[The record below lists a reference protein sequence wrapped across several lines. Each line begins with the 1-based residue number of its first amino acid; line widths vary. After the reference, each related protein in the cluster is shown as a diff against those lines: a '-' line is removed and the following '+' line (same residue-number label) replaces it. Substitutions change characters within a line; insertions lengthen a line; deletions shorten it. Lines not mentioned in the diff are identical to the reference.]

1 MSDRLD
7 DLLRAALADAPDLE
21 PRPAELEAVLE
32 ALRPRG
38 EPAAAPA
45 VRRPRWTWMPALRLA
60 VASWAALVVVVG
72 GVLAVPAGRAAIR
85 DALQRLERFF
95 AGDQAPGTMLAD
107 PRAGALNWLGDA
119 LPGTPRVL
127 ARAGR
132 ERLVAFRQQ
141 GSGLA
146 CLSLGRHAT
155 ECGDLAHWRARVVGG
170 TIAPLFTTP
179 PDRAGRVALWGILG
193 DGVARVEVRYRDG
206 GASATAVAGPGFVV
220 HTQPAREPLQVVARS
235 ADGRVLATAPLEG
248 LRFRFCTRPTGCP

>member
-7 DLLRAALADAPDLE
+7 DLLRTALADAPDME
-21 PRPAELEAVLE
+21 PRPHEVQAVLR
-32 ALRPRG
+32 ALRPEG
-38 EPAAAPA
+38 EPAQAPA
-45 VRRPRWTWMPALRLA
+45 FSRPFWMPAFRLA

-85 DALQRLERFF
+85 DALQRLERLF
-95 AGDQAPGTMLAD
+95 AGGDPAPGTMLAD

-132 ERLVAFRQQ
+132 ERLVAFRQE

-155 ECGDLAHWRARVVGG
+155 ECGDLAHWRARVVAG

-179 PDRAGRVALWGILG
+179 PDGSGRVALWGILG
-193 DGVARVEVRYRDG
+193 DGVALVEVRYRDG
-206 GASATAVAGPGFVV
+206 GASAARAAGPGFVV
-220 HTQPAREPLQVVARS
+220 FTEAAREPLQVLARS

-248 LRFRFCTRPTGCP
+248 LRFRFCTRPAGCP